1 MFHLIIVLNVKSV
14 IVIYSKKL
22 FIMIN
27 YQVSEQLYSD
37 CHDINNLKLLYIVL
51 AENLRIKY
59 SHKRSFEFDI
69 GPTGTKIILV
79 FSLLLSA
86 GTGTQVL

>member
-37 CHDINNLKLLYIVL
+37 CHDINNLKLLYIVF
-51 AENLRIKY
+51 AENLRIKIQ
-59 SHKRSFEFDI
+59 S
-69 GPTGTKIILV
+69 
-79 FSLLLSA
+79 
-86 GTGTQVL
+86 

>member
-1 MFHLIIVLNVKSV
+1 
-14 IVIYSKKL
+14 
-22 FIMIN
+22 MIN

-37 CHDINNLKLLYIVL
+37 CHDINNLKLSYIVL

-59 SHKRSFEFDI
+59 SHKRLFEFDI
-69 GPTGTKIILV
+69 EPTGTKIILV

-86 GTGTQVL
+86 GTSPNALNLLEVHTFKLRSNFV